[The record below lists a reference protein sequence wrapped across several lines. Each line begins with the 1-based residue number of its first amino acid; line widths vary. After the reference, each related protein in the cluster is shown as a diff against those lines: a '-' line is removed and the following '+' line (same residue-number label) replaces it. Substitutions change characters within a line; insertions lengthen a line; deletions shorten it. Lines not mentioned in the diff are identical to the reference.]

1 MVYSDDTHQL
11 HPILAAAAHDRGRLT
26 EHDIRYPSSRPNGRV
41 EEEEGEGEVGRPMK
55 RRKIG
60 LAESLISTAISVV
73 IVSTAVGYTAY
84 RMWRDGAFSSTPKAI
99 EARGGR
105 VEEVKDEENEEGAGE
120 DGMASKYATIRSTAT
135 TTTVSPP
142 PPYREDAMIDLEED
156 VDAWMRMNRTPT
168 RMGDG
173 AYVYSER
180 GSRSGLPMLS
190 SLAPSSSPVSPRRI
204 GGGGGSV
211 HHLSSSAQNGH
222 RKRAS
227 GRGRHSHSYA
237 RHGNKVSTTN
247 GGIGA
252 GGGGSGM
259 TSPVRRYLREEAIGK
274 SSSSSGSYPTVATK
288 KKVEARGEDDE
299 EEEEEMLFDA
309 QMAWMSERVK
319 GLIADGQR
327 ALGRPIVLATEGASS
342 ASARAGAGAGGLSE
356 GEEGGWLTER

>member
-11 HPILAAAAHDRGRLT
+11 HPILAAPPHDGGRLT
-26 EHDIRYPSSRPNGRV
+26 EHDIRYPSSRSNGRV
-41 EEEEGEGEVGRPMK
+41 EQEKGEVGRPMK

-105 VEEVKDEENEEGAGE
+105 VEEVKDEEYEEEGE
-120 DGMASKYATIRSTAT
+120 KDDGVVSKYETIRSTAT
-135 TTTVSPP
+135 TTMVSPP

-168 RMGDG
+168 RMEGG
-173 AYVYSER
+173 AHFYSER
-180 GSRSGLPMLS
+180 GSRSGLSMPS
-190 SLAPSSSPVSPRRI
+190 SMAPSSSPVSPRRI
-204 GGGGGSV
+204 GSGGGSV

-227 GRGRHSHSYA
+227 GRGRHSHSYS
-237 RHGNKVSTTN
+237 RHGNKISTTN

-252 GGGGSGM
+252 GVGGSGI
-259 TSPVRRYLREEAIGK
+259 TSPVQRYLREEAMGKK
-274 SSSSSGSYPTVATK
+274 SSSLGSYPTVTTK
-288 KKVEARGEDDE
+288 KKVEARGDDDDDD
-299 EEEEEMLFDA
+299 EEEMLFDA

-327 ALGRPIVLATEGASS
+327 ALGRPIMLATEGASS
-342 ASARAGAGAGGLSE
+342 ARAGASGLSE